1 MKYMTTEELNMDYS
15 KYDFKDSTDLYVY
28 TSKKGHSR
36 GTVEE
41 ISRIKNEP
49 QWMLDFRLRSYDIF
63 MKKPMPVWGGDL
75 SKINFQNIFYYTKA
89 SEKQSKSWDDVP
101 DSVRKTF
108 DKLGI
113 PEAEKKFLA
122 GVGAQ
127 YESETVYHNL
137 REDLSKQGVIFSDT
151 DTAVKEHPDIL
162 KKYFGKVIPPEDNKF
177 AALNSAVWSGGSF
190 IYVPPNV
197 KIELPLQAYF
207 RINAEN
213 IGQFERTLIIADEGS
228 EVHYIEGCTAP
239 VYTTESLHSA
249 VVELIAKKDA
259 KIRYT
264 TIQNW
269 SKDVYNL
276 VTKRAY
282 AYENA
287 RVEWIDG
294 NIGSKLTMKY
304 PGVYM
309 LGRNAHAEVVSI
321 AFAGSD
327 QHQDAGAKA
336 VHLAPDTTS
345 RITSK
350 SVSKQ
355 SGRTTYRGLLHVA
368 KGATGVKSNVR
379 CDALLLDETSRTD
392 TYPYVEVNEDD
403 ATISHEASV
412 GKIGEDQIFYLMS
425 RGFSESDALS
435 LIVGG
440 FIEPFTKELPMEYA
454 VELNRLVKLEMED
467 SVG

>member
-28 TSKKGHSR
+28 TSKKGLSR
-36 GTVEE
+36 GTIEE
-41 ISRIKNEP
+41 ISKIKNEP